1 MITYFCVGCSW
12 GCPSHSLVLLSQ
24 VGHVGKML
32 ECHISFLRNNR
43 LSQTLRTDLS
53 NYAAMVANIF
63 FVKGEVFRCGEL
75 CSTSN
80 FRLDHR
86 QLGPTE
92 TVLVQLYQVP
102 IYLLNV

>member
-1 MITYFCVGCSW
+1 M
-12 GCPSHSLVLLSQ
+12 
-24 VGHVGKML
+24 GKML

-92 TVLVQLYQVP
+92 TVLVQL
-102 IYLLNV
+102 

>member
-53 NYAAMVANIF
+53 NYAAMLANIF

-86 QLGPTE
+86 QLGPAE
-92 TVLVQLYQVP
+92 TVLVQL
-102 IYLLNV
+102 